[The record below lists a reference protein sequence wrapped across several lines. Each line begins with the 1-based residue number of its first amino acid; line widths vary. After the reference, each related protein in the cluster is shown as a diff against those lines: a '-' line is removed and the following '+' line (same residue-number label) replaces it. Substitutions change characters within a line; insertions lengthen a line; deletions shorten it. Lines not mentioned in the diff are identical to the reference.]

1 MNQYDIYYRAF
12 KQYRNETEDNNL
24 CIRDRNEIVN
34 ANKENDKLESI
45 KYLCTI
51 DDEWVKTIEEGLEF
65 VEKAVHE
72 ERQFIRTNGEVV
84 PIEKMKKISKDSV
97 EHLARHSEMITHV
110 PEDGKSII
118 PDKMYMVEKLS
129 DYAVYENRFL
139 YMMLCYLRDFINYR
153 LENIEKLRRTYI
165 CDLAFNKEINSKKR
179 ILKYETRVYEYREDN
194 PYPIADDA
202 SAEILERIKNCQ
214 RIVMA
219 LLETDLM
226 VQVAKSPMIKPP
238 ITKTNVLKM
247 NNNFKR
253 SLALYDYVAT
263 YKGNGYTYKEVKY
276 DFAPFSDQ
284 VADELAEVATLSSM
298 LSFKYGND
306 IESVL
311 EHNYQVEEERRKI
324 EADKKLQDRIK
335 KLKKRAFESNKTLE
349 EYMLLLEERNRMLE
363 KDSEE
368 LVLIKHE
375 IEKLNEVI
383 EELNQEKNE
392 LNRKIVELNDII
404 EEKINE
410 INYLNQ
416 KYIEDMEALKLQHK
430 AEVENINKMHQEEV
444 DNIKIAHQEEIAA
457 LKLQFAEE
465 RQKIIDEYEAKVN
478 ELDEQIKQAHEEK
491 LQLTNDFNRQIGDLN
506 DKIYTLQSQQD
517 KLVNDY
523 EFKLKNLEEE
533 CKKQLVSQKELFD
546 SLISTKTSENSMI
559 RAELDALRTKHG
571 LMLPSNDYSSKE
583 RFSELEEEFIA
594 FNEFFKE
601 QWKITKKDIRK
612 KHLWSKNESKEKQK

>member
-1 MNQYDIYYRAF
+1 
-12 KQYRNETEDNNL
+12 
-24 CIRDRNEIVN
+24 
-34 ANKENDKLESI
+34 
-45 KYLCTI
+45 
-51 DDEWVKTIEEGLEF
+51 
-65 VEKAVHE
+65 
-72 ERQFIRTNGEVV
+72 
-84 PIEKMKKISKDSV
+84 
-97 EHLARHSEMITHV
+97 
-110 PEDGKSII
+110 
-118 PDKMYMVEKLS
+118 
-129 DYAVYENRFL
+129 
-139 YMMLCYLRDFINYR
+139 
-153 LENIEKLRRTYI
+153 
-165 CDLAFNKEINSKKR
+165 
-179 ILKYETRVYEYREDN
+179 
-194 PYPIADDA
+194 
-202 SAEILERIKNCQ
+202 
-214 RIVMA
+214 MA

-276 DFAPFSDQ
+276 DFTPYSDQ

-306 IESVL
+306 IETIL
-311 EHNYQVEEERRKI
+311 ENNYQAEEERRKI

-392 LNRKIVELNDII
+392 LNRKIVELNEII

-430 AEVENINKMHQEEV
+430 AEIENINKVHQEEI

-457 LKLQFAEE
+457 LKLEFAEQ

-478 ELDEQIKQAHEEK
+478 ELDNQIKKSHEEK
-491 LQLTNDFNRQIGDLN
+491 LQLTNDFNRQIGELN
-506 DKIYTLQSQQD
+506 DKIYTLQTQQD
-517 KLVNDY
+517 KLVNEY
-523 EFKLKNLEEE
+523 EIKLKNLEEE

-546 SLISTKTSENSMI
+546 SQISNKTTENSMI

-601 QWKITKKDIRK
+601 QWKITKKDNRK
-612 KHLWSKNESKEKQK
+612 KHLWSKTDTKEKQK